1 MCLIRNT
8 QNLVKRQFIHMH
20 PLSGMDSTAG
30 VAFEEPDKTCNSG
43 YKLYF
48 SHIL

>member
-1 MCLIRNT
+1 MYLIKNT
-8 QNLVKRQFIHMH
+8 KLVKRQFIHMH